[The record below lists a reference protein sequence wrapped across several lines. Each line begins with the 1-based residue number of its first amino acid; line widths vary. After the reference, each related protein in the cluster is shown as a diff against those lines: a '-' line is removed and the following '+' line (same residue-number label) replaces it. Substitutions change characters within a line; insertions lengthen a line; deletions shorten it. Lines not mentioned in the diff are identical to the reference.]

1 MSKYPRFLNCSAVN
15 FTIHPGNMEYQ
26 RGRNGGWMAIG
37 IPPDGC
43 GLDEEPF
50 QVGNM
55 LIDMIAETQQ
65 ADNITMVR
73 MDDGG
78 GGGGGGSRG

>member
-1 MSKYPRFLNCSAVN
+1 
-15 FTIHPGNMEYQ
+15 
-26 RGRNGGWMAIG
+26 MAIG

-50 QVGNM
+50 QVGDM
-55 LIDMIAETQQ
+55 LIDMIADTQQ

-73 MDDGG
+73 MEEEQLELEGADKDSDA
-78 GGGGGGSRG
+78 GSVPWLRWWMGTRRYSWNVAVK

>member
-1 MSKYPRFLNCSAVN
+1 
-15 FTIHPGNMEYQ
+15 
-26 RGRNGGWMAIG
+26 MAIG

-65 ADNITMVR
+65 AENITMVR
-73 MDDGG
+73 KEDGEGG
-78 GGGGGGSRG
+78 GG

>member
-1 MSKYPRFLNCSAVN
+1 
-15 FTIHPGNMEYQ
+15 
-26 RGRNGGWMAIG
+26 MAIG

-50 QVGNM
+50 QVGNL
-55 LIDMIAETQQ
+55 LIDMIADTQQ

-73 MDDGG
+73 MED
-78 GGGGGGSRG
+78 GGGGSRG

>member
-1 MSKYPRFLNCSAVN
+1 
-15 FTIHPGNMEYQ
+15 
-26 RGRNGGWMAIG
+26 MAIG

-50 QVGNM
+50 QVGEM
-55 LIDMIAETQQ
+55 LIDMIADTQQ

-73 MDDGG
+73 MEEDEVEVEGGDGDSDM
-78 GGGGGGSRG
+78 GSVLLAEVVDGDEEVQLVCSS